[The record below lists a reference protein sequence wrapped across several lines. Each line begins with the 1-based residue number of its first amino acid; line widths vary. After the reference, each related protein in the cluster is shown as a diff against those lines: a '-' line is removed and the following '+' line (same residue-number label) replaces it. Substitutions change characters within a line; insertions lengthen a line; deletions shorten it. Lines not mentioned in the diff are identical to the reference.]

1 MHVSIHH
8 TAIDTHVWQTRRYDL
23 VEPDGESVTYALE
36 IQRGE
41 KMYDETIAFY
51 FRDLADLEQFAASI
65 NAQVEDAQRMTS
77 RLADEHAELAPVAPQ
92 KKGR

>member
-1 MHVSIHH
+1 MHASIHH

-51 FRDLADLEQFAASI
+51 FRDLADLEQLAASI
-65 NAQVEDAQRMTS
+65 NAQVEDAR
-77 RLADEHAELAPVAPQ
+77 RLLENKLAALPAPR
-92 KKGR
+92 KE